1 MELFN
6 IMNRI
11 YWLSYQDGPAAY
23 RNFMKS
29 RTHIEKL
36 TKKMHKNAS
45 YTSSKT
51 KNLNAAVGKC
61 NSFYIDKLI
70 NISE

>member
-1 MELFN
+1 M
-6 IMNRI
+6 
-11 YWLSYQDGPAAY
+11 Q
-23 RNFMKS
+23 
-29 RTHIEKL
+29 
-36 TKKMHKNAS
+36 KNAS

-51 KNLNAAVGKC
+51 KTLNAAVGKC